1 MMRLDVRGDIGPLIR
16 DLSKHSQKLV
26 PEATVK
32 ALNATAKFV
41 EDKAIAEMSRAFDRP
56 TSYTKRALVVRRATL
71 ARLYAEVL
79 IKDNTISGTPP
90 VKYLDDQVY
99 GGKRAHKPFENLLIR
114 AGAMPPGMYAIPAAG
129 ADIDGFGNMRP
140 GQISAILSDLRARRD
155 VLQNATDASR
165 KRRLRSRTRR
175 ATFYFSTW
183 PMRKK
188 VLHLREGI
196 YKRLHFGYGTAIK
209 PVLIFTRAPRYRH
222 RYRFFETA
230 DQVARMR
237 FPLEF
242 TLAMRRAIEQSNA

>member
-1 MMRLDVRGDIGPLIR
+1 MMRFDVRGDIGPLIR
-16 DLSKHSQKLV
+16 DLSRHSQKLV

-32 ALNATAKFV
+32 ALNNTAKFV
-41 EDKAIAEMSRAFDRP
+41 EDKAIEEMNRAFDRP
-56 TSYTKRALVVRRATL
+56 TRYTKRAIVVRRATL
-71 ARLYAEVL
+71 ARMFAEVK
-79 IKDNTISGTPP
+79 IKDDTQSGTPP
-90 VKYLDDQVY
+90 VKYLDDQIY
-99 GGKRAHKPFENLLIR
+99 GGRRAHKPFENLLIK

-129 ADIDGFGNMRP
+129 AEIDGFGNMKP
-140 GQISAILSDLRARRD
+140 GQISAILSDLQARRD
-155 VLQNATDASR
+155 VTQNASAASR

-183 PMRKK
+183 PMRNK
-188 VLHLREGI
+188 VLHLTAGI

-242 TLAMRRAIEQSNA
+242 TIAMRKAIAESNA